1 MKDFPKHPDLRVD
14 DSGLLFDRQAR
25 DLLEPL
31 VGVEA
36 VRRSEGMNAARWL
49 MQRMHQY
56 MQRSVERYG
65 LTEGRLQLLMR
76 LRRHGDLPL
85 GELAEQMRVSPR
97 NVTGLVD
104 HLERD
109 GLVARVPDPNDRR
122 SVRAHITEH
131 GEQLVKD
138 MFQEFMRRSMR
149 IFEGIPQ
156 DDLDQFRHMCLLLV
170 QRIEELSDPWDLE
183 PAAPAAEDGED
194 PDAAPAPSRSSTHP

>member
-1 MKDFPKHPDLRVD
+1 LKLFTMKDFAKHPDVGVD
-14 DSGLLFDRQAR
+14 GSGRLFDRQAR
-25 DLLEPL
+25 ELLEPL
-31 VGVEA
+31 VGAEA

-65 LTEGRLQLLMR
+65 LTEGRLQVLMR
-76 LRRHGDLPL
+76 LRHRGDLPL
-85 GELAEQMRVSPR
+85 GELAELMRVSPR

-122 SVRAHITEH
+122 SVRAHITEQ
-131 GEQLVKD
+131 GQQLLKD
-138 MFQEFMRRSMR
+138 MFQEFMRRAMR

-170 QRIEELSDPWDLE
+170 QRIEQLSEETADSPMPAATDEEAE
-183 PAAPAAEDGED
+183 PAS
-194 PDAAPAPSRSSTHP
+194 SRP

>member
-1 MKDFPKHPDLRVD
+1 MKDFAKHPDLDVD
-14 DSGLLFDRQAR
+14 ADGRLFDRQAR
-25 DLLEPL
+25 ELLEPL
-31 VGVEA
+31 VGTEA

-65 LTEGRLQLLMR
+65 LTEGRLQVLMR
-76 LRRHGDLPL
+76 LRHRGDLPL
-85 GELAEQMRVSPR
+85 GELAELMRVSPR

-122 SVRAHITEH
+122 SVRAHITEK

-138 MFQEFMRRSMR
+138 MFQEFMRRAMR

-156 DDLDQFRHMCLLLV
+156 EDLDRFRHMCLLLV
-170 QRIEELSDPWDLE
+170 QRIGQLSETADTLE
-183 PAAPAAEDGED
+183 PVATDEETAPA
-194 PDAAPAPSRSSTHP
+194 SSPR

>member
-1 MKDFPKHPDLRVD
+1 MKDFPKHPDVD
-14 DSGLLFDRQAR
+14 VDGSGRLFDRQAR
-25 DLLEPL
+25 ELLEPL
-31 VGVEA
+31 VGAEA

-65 LTEGRLQLLMR
+65 LTEGRLQVLMR
-76 LRRHGDLPL
+76 LRHRGDLPL
-85 GELAEQMRVSPR
+85 GELAELMRVSPR

-122 SVRAHITEH
+122 SVRAHITEQ
-131 GEQLVKD
+131 GQQLLKD
-138 MFQEFMRRSMR
+138 MFQEFMRRAMR

-170 QRIEELSDPWDLE
+170 QRIEQLSEEAVDTPM
-183 PAAPAAEDGED
+183 PAATDEEAQPAS
-194 PDAAPAPSRSSTHP
+194 SRP

>member
-1 MKDFPKHPDLRVD
+1 MKDFAKHPDVDVD
-14 DSGLLFDRQAR
+14 DSGRLFDRQAR
-25 DLLEPL
+25 ELLEPL
-31 VGVEA
+31 VGAEA

-65 LTEGRLQLLMR
+65 LTEGRLQVLMR
-76 LRRHGDLPL
+76 LRHRGDLPL
-85 GELAEQMRVSPR
+85 GELAELMRVSPR

-122 SVRAHITEH
+122 SVRAHITEQ
-131 GEQLVKD
+131 GQQLLRD
-138 MFQEFMRRSMR
+138 MFQEFMRRAMR

-170 QRIEELSDPWDLE
+170 QRIEELSEATE
-183 PAAPAAEDGED
+183 PDGGAEAEPETLAQGQG
-194 PDAAPAPSRSSTHP
+194 

>member
-1 MKDFPKHPDLRVD
+1 MNGFPKHPDLD
-14 DSGLLFDRQAR
+14 ADSSGRLYDRQAR
-25 DLLEPL
+25 ELLEPL
-31 VGVEA
+31 VGTEA

-76 LRRHGDLPL
+76 LRHRGDLPL
-85 GELAEQMRVSPR
+85 GELADLMRVSPR

-109 GLVARVPDPNDRR
+109 GLVARVPDPTDRR
-122 SVRAHITEH
+122 SVRAHITER
-131 GEQLVKD
+131 GDQLVKD
-138 MFQEFMRRSMR
+138 MFQEFMRRAMR

-156 DDLDQFRHMCLLLV
+156 DDLDEFRHMCLLLV
-170 QRIEELSDPWDLE
+170 QRIEELSDE
-183 PAAPAAEDGED
+183 PDPLGAAAAAGED
-194 PDAAPAPSRSSTHP
+194 TASTARPSRP